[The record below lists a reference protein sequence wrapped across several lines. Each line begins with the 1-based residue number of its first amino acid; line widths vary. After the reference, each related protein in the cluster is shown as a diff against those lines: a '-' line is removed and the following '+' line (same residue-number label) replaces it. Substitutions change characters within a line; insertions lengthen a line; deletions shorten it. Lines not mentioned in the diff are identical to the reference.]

1 MLCESKFKVGL
12 LGSMFFLGVISTLII
27 IPPLADKFGRKLIF
41 LISNIVSVI
50 GQLGLILSDNIYE
63 AYFFAFLIG
72 ATFSG
77 KVVVGLNYMLEFN
90 RPKWNETIIYLLL
103 VAESVSTILFT
114 IWYQFIDRG
123 WFLLQLICLI
133 LAVLTT
139 AYFGI
144 FVPESPKWSYTWQR
158 FDESRENLRYVAKFN
173 SLPESKQ
180 ERITK
185 SLFDIEIL
193 EK

>member
-12 LGSMFFLGVISTLII
+12 LGSMFFIGIIATLLI

-41 LISNIVSVI
+41 TISNIVSII
-50 GQLGLILSDNIYE
+50 GQLGLILSNNIYE

-90 RPKWNETIIYLLL
+90 RPKWTETIIYLQL
-103 VAESVSTILFT
+103 VAESVSTILMT
-114 IWYQFIDRG
+114 VWYQFIDRG

-133 LAVLTT
+133 AAVLITI
-139 AYFGI
+139 YFI
-144 FVPESPKWSYTWQR
+144 ICVPESPKWLYTFFR
-158 FDESRENLRYVAKFN
+158 FDESRENLRYVASFN
-173 SLPESKQ
+173 GLPESKQ
-180 ERITK
+180 ERIK
-185 SLFDIEIL
+185 NLKFDLELL